1 MLFPLE
7 HEIISESQPKEQKIV
22 SDPNPEDTLEA
33 EKKGEYELST
43 ETEE

>member
-22 SDPNPEDTLEA
+22 SDPNPDEA